1 MINSY
6 FEDSEPPELIH
17 EIFSFE
23 IINPA
28 SYPTRS
34 QRMNQYELITTLP
47 SVDYLIPPFPPDDER
62 DAEDE
67 KYFLASSTSSPIIL
81 TSNDD
86 STPIST
92 LDGVR

>member
-1 MINSY
+1 
-6 FEDSEPPELIH
+6 
-17 EIFSFE
+17 
-23 IINPA
+23 
-28 SYPTRS
+28 
-34 QRMNQYELITTLP
+34 MNQYELIKTLP
-47 SVDYLIPPFPPDDER
+47 SADYLIQTVDYLIPPFPPDDER